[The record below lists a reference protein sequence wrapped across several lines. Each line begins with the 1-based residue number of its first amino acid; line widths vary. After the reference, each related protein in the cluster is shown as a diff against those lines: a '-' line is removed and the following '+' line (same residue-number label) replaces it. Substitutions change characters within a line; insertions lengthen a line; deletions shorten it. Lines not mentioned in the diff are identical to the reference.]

1 MPTEDFR
8 RHSRWMIRALE
19 WNDSRARYPN
29 LWHEGMPCQILAFES
44 MGSRL
49 RLGDLIAVYH
59 PSSTTYPKRSERF
72 VGISRVVGVRHARVA
87 GSVWVDLDTAHRFDP
102 PLDPGE
108 APGRVFLCC
117 DPGWPA
123 REVALFRRVFAAAVS
138 GGFKPMAAEE
148 EALAEPLPAAREAM
162 PAPGERTAAEGTYAE
177 RESEAHVQAG
187 EESIALDHESEAPHA
202 PAWMGPTPGAR
213 LFGGVDFS
221 GDMRDPKEG
230 TWLALLELREER
242 LAVVRLEA
250 TGRTGLEAQ
259 LRNPDAALLHAE
271 AIGLDFPFG
280 VPIPFAEVLLGGP
293 FPEEGWW
300 ALARRLERMS
310 RPAYL
315 IALQEFRDAN
325 GEVKRLTDERAG
337 AFSPLHR
344 VNPDVGPMT
353 YQGIRLI
360 AEERSRYALRPFESA
375 KGRLLLEVYPGAGVR
390 RLDIAPAGEVE
401 KSHAIVNALAH
412 AARLPV
418 AIEQPFLRR
427 CLAQRD
433 ALDAVVAARCAAQAV
448 LSGESDRTPEELA
461 PGQGDRVRKEG
472 WIYGL
477 E

>member
-1 MPTEDFR
+1 MPNEDFR

-29 LWHEGMPCQILAFES
+29 LWHEGMPCQLLAFES

-59 PSSTTYPKRSERF
+59 PSSSTYPKRSERF
-72 VGISRVVGVRHARVA
+72 VGVSRVIGMKRARAA
-87 GSVWVDLDTAHRFDP
+87 GSVWVDLETAHRFDP
-102 PLDPGE
+102 PLDIGE

-123 REVALFRRVFAAAVS
+123 REVALFRRVFEAAVS
-138 GGFKPMAAEE
+138 AGFRPAAGEIEAPPEAVPAAGAETLAPGDGAGLEEPRAEADRAEE
-148 EALAEPLPAAREAM
+148 GAVPDRTGESPQ
-162 PAPGERTAAEGTYAE
+162 AP
-177 RESEAHVQAG
+177 VWAG
-187 EESIALDHESEAPHA
+187 PS
-202 PAWMGPTPGAR
+202 PGAR

-250 TGRTGLEAQ
+250 TGRSGLEAQ

-280 VPIPFAEVLLGGP
+280 VPVPFAETLLGGP

-310 RPAYL
+310 RPTYL

-325 GEVKRLTDERAG
+325 GEIKRLTDEGAK

-344 VNPDVGPMT
+344 VNPDLGPMT
-353 YQGIRLI
+353 YQGIRMI
-360 AEERSRYALRPFESA
+360 AEERSRYAVRPFESA
-375 KGRLLLEVYPGAGVR
+375 KGRLLLEVYPGDSVR
-390 RLDIAPAGEVE
+390 RLGLEAPGPAERPQ
-401 KSHAIVNALAH
+401 AIVNALSR

-418 AIEQPFLRR
+418 EIGQPFLRR
-427 CLAQRD
+427 CLARRD
-433 ALDAVVAARCAAQAV
+433 ALDAVVAARCAALAV
-448 LSGESDRTPEELA
+448 LSGETDRTPEDLA

>member
-1 MPTEDFR
+1 MPNEDFR
-8 RHSRWMIRALE
+8 RRSRWMIRALE

-59 PSSTTYPKRSERF
+59 PASQTFPKRSERF
-72 VGISRVVGVRHARVA
+72 VGISRVIGMRRARGA
-87 GSVWVDLDTAHRFDP
+87 GSVWVDLETAHRFDP
-102 PLDPGE
+102 PLDLGE

-123 REVALFRRVFAAAVS
+123 REVSLFRRVLDAAVVA
-138 GGFKPMAAEE
+138 GFKP
-148 EALAEPLPAAREAM
+148 L
-162 PAPGERTAAEGTYAE
+162 
-177 RESEAHVQAG
+177 AG
-187 EESIALDHESEAPHA
+187 ETEAPAEAGHA
-202 PAWMGPTPGAR
+202 DETFVEESDRGIETERGAGEPTSATDLESDAHQTPMWTGPTPGAR
-213 LFGGVDFS
+213 LFAGVDFS
-221 GDMRDPKEG
+221 GDMRDPKDG
-230 TWLALLELREER
+230 TWLALLELKEER

-250 TGRTGLEAQ
+250 TGRNGLEAQ

-280 VPIPFAEVLLGGP
+280 VPVPFAETLLGGP

-300 ALARRLERMS
+300 ALARKLERMS
-310 RPAYL
+310 RPTYL
-315 IALQEFRDAN
+315 IALQEFRDAH
-325 GEVKRLTDERAG
+325 GELKRLTDESAG

-344 VNPDVGPMT
+344 VNPDLGPMT
-353 YQGIRLI
+353 YQGIRMI

-375 KGRLLLEVYPGAGVR
+375 KGRLLLEVFPGASLR
-390 RLDIAPAGEVE
+390 RLGLEASGPGDRPH
-401 KSHAIVNALAH
+401 SIVDALSR

-418 AIEQPFLRR
+418 EIGQPFLRR
-427 CLAQRD
+427 CVARRD
-433 ALDAVVAARCAAQAV
+433 ALDAVAAARCAALAV
-448 LSGESDRTPEELA
+448 LSGETDRTPEDLA

>member
-1 MPTEDFR
+1 MPYDDFR
-8 RHSRWMIRALE
+8 RQSHWMIRALE

-59 PSSTTYPKRSERF
+59 PTSTTYSKRSERF
-72 VGISRVVGVRHARVA
+72 VGVSRVVGVRRALVP
-87 GSVWVDLDTAHRFDP
+87 GSVWVDLETAHRFDP
-102 PLDPGE
+102 PLNLGE

-123 REVALFRRVFAAAVS
+123 REVALFRRVFDAAVS
-138 GGFKPMAAEE
+138 QGFKPSAAEIEAPAEAAHGAAEE
-148 EALAEPLPAAREAM
+148 APASS
-162 PAPGERTAAEGTYAE
+162 AEGVADECDT
-177 RESEAHVQAG
+177 EAAAHARARG
-187 EESIALDHESEAPHA
+187 EEDVAASNHASEAPTA
-202 PAWMGPTPGAR
+202 SAWSGPTPGGR

-230 TWLALLELREER
+230 TWLALLELKEER

-250 TGRTGLEAQ
+250 TGRSGLEAQ
-259 LRNPDAALLHAE
+259 LRNPDAAFLHAE

-280 VPIPFAEVLLGGP
+280 IPIPFAEAILGGP

-300 ALARRLERMS
+300 AFARKLERTS

-325 GEVKRLTDERAG
+325 GEIKRFTDERTG

-344 VNPDVGPMT
+344 VNPDLGPMT

-360 AEERSRYALRPFESA
+360 AEERSRYAVRPFESA
-375 KGRLLLEVYPGAGVR
+375 KGRLLLEVYPGASIR
-390 RLDIAPAGEVE
+390 SLAIRASAPGE
-401 KSHAIVNALAH
+401 KSDAVVSALAV

-418 AIEQPFLRR
+418 TIEQPFLKR
-427 CLAQRD
+427 CLMRRD
-433 ALDAVVAARCAAQAV
+433 ALDAVVAARCAALAV
-448 LSGESDRTPEELA
+448 LSGETDRTPEELA

>member
-1 MPTEDFR
+1 
-8 RHSRWMIRALE
+8 
-19 WNDSRARYPN
+19 
-29 LWHEGMPCQILAFES
+29 MPCQILAFES

-49 RLGDLIAVYH
+49 RLGDLLAVYH
-59 PSSTTYPKRSERF
+59 PTSSTYPKRSERF
-72 VGISRVVGVRHARVA
+72 VGISRVVGVRHARMA
-87 GSVWVDLDTAHRFDP
+87 GSVFVDLETVHRFDP
-102 PLDPGE
+102 PLDLGE

-123 REVALFRRVFAAAVS
+123 REVALFRRVFGAAVS
-138 GGFKPMAAEE
+138 LGFKPTAAEE
-148 EALAEPLPAAREAM
+148 EAPAEAVPAAGETM
-162 PAPGERTAAEGTYAE
+162 PAPGREAAAEGPDVA
-177 RESEAHVQAG
+177 REGEAQADEDSPASDRTG
-187 EESIALDHESEAPHA
+187 EAPHA
-202 PAWMGPTPGAR
+202 PAWMGPSPGAR
-213 LFGGVDFS
+213 LFAGVDFS
-221 GDMRDPKEG
+221 GDMRDPKDG

-250 TGRTGLEAQ
+250 TGRIGLEAQ

-280 VPIPFAEVLLGGP
+280 IPIPFAEVLLGGP

-300 ALARRLERMS
+300 ALARRLERIS

-325 GEVKRLTDERAG
+325 GEIKRVTDEAAG
-337 AFSPLHR
+337 GFSPLHR
-344 VNPDVGPMT
+344 VYPDLGPMT

-360 AEERSRYALRPFESA
+360 AEERSRYAVRPFESA
-375 KGRLLLEVYPGAGVR
+375 KGRLLLEVYPGADIR
-390 RLDIAPAGEVE
+390 RLGLTAPGPGE
-401 KSHAIVNALAH
+401 KNHAIVDALSR

-418 AIEQPFLRR
+418 AIDQPFLRR

-448 LSGESDRTPEELA
+448 LSGETDRTPEELA